1 MNLEDRAERSLSEH
15 QVLQAVLSPAQKC
28 VARSDDV
35 IKVEF
40 DGVHDSRI

>member
-1 MNLEDRAERSLSEH
+1 MNLEDRAGRSLSEH
-15 QVLQAVLSPAQKC
+15 QVLQPVLSPARKC

-35 IKVEF
+35 IKADF